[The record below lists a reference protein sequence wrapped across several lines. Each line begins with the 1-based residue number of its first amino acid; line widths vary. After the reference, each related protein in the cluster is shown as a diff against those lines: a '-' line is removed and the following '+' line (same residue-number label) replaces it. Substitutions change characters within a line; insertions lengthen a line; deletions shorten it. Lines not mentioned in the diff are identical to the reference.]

1 LPKVSTKAGSS
12 TILGAVLLE
21 GGELLG
27 PGGRAAGDAERGGHG
42 RGARGPAKRLISIIR
57 KKVFILIW
65 RFGRLKSYRR

>member
-27 PGGRAAGDAERGGHG
+27 PGGRAAEDAERGGT
-42 RGARGPAKRLISIIR
+42 AEEPAVQPSA
-57 KKVFILIW
+57 
-65 RFGRLKSYRR
+65 